1 MYRKDQLT
9 YTITEQFSEG
19 QATLTLYAWS
29 DDFGS
34 IAYCFEHDQL
44 NLGCKSFAEA
54 IAIAQEYWEREKMEL
69 IECQYSLVPEDDSAK
84 VEIPF

>member
-1 MYRKDQLT
+1 MYKKERLT
-9 YTITEQFSEG
+9 YTITEQFPEG
-19 QATLTLYAWS
+19 QSTLTLYAWS
-29 DDFGS
+29 DDFGG

-69 IECQYSLVPEDDSAK
+69 IERQYSPIPEDDSAK

>member
-29 DDFGS
+29 DDSGG

-44 NLGCKSFAEA
+44 NLGCGSFAEA
-54 IAIAQEYWEREKMEL
+54 IAIAQEYWDREKIEL
-69 IECQYSLVPEDDSAK
+69 IESQSSPVSEDDSAK